1 VDLRNKITF
10 AEELMEPTI
19 FHTASAL
26 IGKRTKSSIFLAFFP
41 AAACEMQSNDW
52 VIYQFALKEL

>member
-1 VDLRNKITF
+1 VNIRNKITF

-41 AAACEMQSNDW
+41 AAA
-52 VIYQFALKEL
+52 